1 MKNDEPPL
9 DPCEIQRKKKA
20 LAAKKKCVK
29 KVVCEPPKE
38 PEKVKKC
45 FKEPP
50 CLCLE
55 RIKNLPIDASTLK
68 SDQAILEDLRF
79 TCVVRPQ
86 LPGQSRC
93 EKIRELETNHPD
105 TSLPNCEPPPPPPPP
120 PKLDPCEQQK
130 RRAKIAELNLE
141 IPIDSEDDLIDSRRL
156 TIHPVNNRCET
167 STNSCN
173 NFDKELTELENLIKK
188 LQCEIG
194 EMAKYSN
201 KPVSKCKNIVDDKD
215 CGNKVDVKD
224 CVLIKDEGVLEQ
236 QAKKFTGNMSNSIKI
251 SGPEN
256 DTLDDVRR
264 NFSMLWDDETT
275 NSIEDATEDIM
286 TINDCPPKPLN
297 DPSFKP
303 SDNPKIH
310 LINNDLI
317 DSFDNSNTIN
327 TQQELGVN
335 FPVDLKHS
343 SSIHKTN
350 DDNTPTKVND
360 PNSTEFCEKALTVSE
375 KCNPTTIM
383 HSESSGNQLKDNTK
397 ILNHEKDS
405 SATVT
410 VIDKSKEIKTE
421 KTDLHNAMQN
431 AISST
436 NEKTSIPKNPMN
448 NPPVAEK
455 CSAKSESFSIIKTL
469 RRIVGK
475 ESVKSIQKEKQSQDQ
490 ESLTDSSKKIDNS
503 TSKKDSFII
512 KEDPKIDTKIIK
524 PAIAQ
529 DVLPKLSNKDSD
541 HKEIQHNPSSTV
553 TKSDINE
560 ETSKTTEFNPT
571 SNIEIKPVIVN
582 KLLSEKPVPSAPSAN
597 SNDLVKLTTNSASQT
612 IVPVNAKR
620 TNQKPQEISNEI
632 SNINSVQDPNPVADI
647 STSHV
652 TIPDGFNKNLVIE
665 DAKTILRHATNDAVK
680 RSEAIENHGA
690 VTDGL
695 AEGDIHY
702 KCDDFFCPPVALRSV
717 GLRAQAWAT
726 NPHGSQPG
734 GCLTHPV
741 HRLHDFSNAF
751 VQVARNSSFELRS
764 SFV

>member
-1 MKNDEPPL
+1 MADDKRTDESPRNSYVDSL
-9 DPCEIQRKKKA
+9 
-20 LAAKKKCVK
+20 
-29 KVVCEPPKE
+29 
-38 PEKVKKC
+38 
-45 FKEPP
+45 
-50 CLCLE
+50 
-55 RIKNLPIDASTLK
+55 ID
-68 SDQAILEDLRF
+68 R
-79 TCVVRPQ
+79 
-86 LPGQSRC
+86 
-93 EKIRELETNHPD
+93 
-105 TSLPNCEPPPPPPPP
+105 
-120 PKLDPCEQQK
+120 
-130 RRAKIAELNLE
+130 LNLE

-156 TIHPVNNRCET
+156 TIHPINNRCET

-201 KPVSKCKNIVDDKD
+201 KPVSKCKNVVDDKD

-224 CVLIKDEGVLEQ
+224 CGNVVDTTDCDHLVNASDCDNFVESKDCYSDNEQEEDDDDCNNDVIKTCSKIKVVNRLTNKKDDGKDKKRGFKLGKGSQNPDIVFPVLIKDEGVLEQ

-327 TQQELGVN
+327 IQQELGVN

-343 SSIHKTN
+343 SSIHKIN

-512 KEDPKIDTKIIK
+512 KEDPKIDTKNIK
-524 PAIAQ
+524 PAITQ
-529 DVLPKLSNKDSD
+529 DVLPELSNKDSD
-541 HKEIQHNPSSTV
+541 HKEIQHDPSSTV

-582 KLLSEKPVPSAPSAN
+582 NFLSEKPVPSAPSAN
-597 SNDLVKLTTNSASQT
+597 SNDLVKLTTNIASQT
-612 IVPVNAKR
+612 IVSVNAKR

-702 KCDDFFCPPVALRSV
+702 KCDDVF
-717 GLRAQAWAT
+717 T
-726 NPHGSQPG
+726 
-734 GCLTHPV
+734 
-741 HRLHDFSNAF
+741 DDDIFSDEDDDDDANEDEDGDGNN
-751 VQVARNSSFELRS
+751 QYDLD
-764 SFV
+764 